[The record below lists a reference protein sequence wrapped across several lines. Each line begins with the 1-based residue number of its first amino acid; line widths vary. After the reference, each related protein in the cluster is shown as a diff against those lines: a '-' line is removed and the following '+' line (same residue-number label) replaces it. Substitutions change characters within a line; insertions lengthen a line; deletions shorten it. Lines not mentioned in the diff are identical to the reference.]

1 MEMITQREA
10 ERVAA
15 EFMGA
20 PADDAEYGWTMQ
32 EFHAGWLVTDTW
44 DEGAPMAGA
53 GSYVV
58 ERAAGRV
65 LHFPSYI
72 EPDQI
77 LADYDEVAG
86 EGSPLA
92 GPLR

>member
-1 MEMITQREA
+1 MEMITQGEA

-32 EFHAGWLVTDTW
+32 EFHAGWLVTDKW

-58 ERAAGRV
+58 ERASGRM

-72 EPDQI
+72 VRPDPRR
-77 LADYDEVAG
+77 LRRG
-86 EGSPLA
+86 RRRGSPLA